1 MGSVWNSPKEN
12 EKNLTEMEESAFH
25 HDGKPVICCLGL
37 QLNRDGSAAPE
48 LQERCLATVE
58 VAKRNPEAMVILTGG
73 DPLNIGVTEA
83 EVMARSAK
91 LVIGSAGSG
100 SPIPGSRLRNPDP
113 DP

>member
-1 MGSVWNSPKEN
+1 MGSVWNTLKEN
-12 EKNLTEMEESAFH
+12 EKNLTEMEESAIH

-83 EVMARSAK
+83 EVMARSAHSNIFH
-91 LVIGSAGSG
+91 L
-100 SPIPGSRLRNPDP
+100 
-113 DP
+113 

>member
-58 VAKRNPEAMVILTGG
+58 VAKRNPEAIVILTGG

-83 EVMARSAK
+83 EVMARSAH
-91 LVIGSAGSG
+91 
-100 SPIPGSRLRNPDP
+100 
-113 DP
+113 